1 MNNPADHWP
10 RGWPERGSDLKRTAS
25 FNDAVFA
32 IAITLLVLEI
42 HVPEIPAGSV
52 ATVLPSALVE
62 LWPKFSSFLLSFWL
76 VSLYWLAHHRT
87 FHYISGYDRRLLLIN
102 LLFLMWIVLL
112 PFSASLL
119 GEYGNQQIVVLIY
132 AVHLALT
139 GLTLSWLWW
148 HAWRRNPD
156 LLDTAGVDPR
166 EFRYNELRLIIPPLI
181 FVLSIGVSFLSIGA
195 APVMWLLTLVTGPVL
210 LRIFGRPAA

>member
-1 MNNPADHWP
+1 MML
-10 RGWPERGSDLKRTAS
+10 R
-25 FNDAVFA
+25 
-32 IAITLLVLEI
+32 
-42 HVPEIPAGSV
+42 
-52 ATVLPSALVE
+52 E
-62 LWPKFSSFLLSFWL
+62 LFSRIW
-76 VSLYWLAHHRT
+76 Y
-87 FHYISGYDRRLLLIN
+87 HYISGYDRRLLLIN